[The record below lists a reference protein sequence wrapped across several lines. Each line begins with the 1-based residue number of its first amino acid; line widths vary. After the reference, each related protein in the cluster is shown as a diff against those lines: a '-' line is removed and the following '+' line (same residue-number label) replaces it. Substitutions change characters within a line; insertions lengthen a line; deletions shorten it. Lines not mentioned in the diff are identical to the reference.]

1 MVVSAELNVLLV
13 GVLQVEQ
20 ESGDQNCC
28 DPDKHESSSKVR
40 GTRYEHARIRV
51 HSDQAAPKT
60 EDLKVCM
67 SHESVVRRRYSRD
80 SPM

>member
-13 GVLQVEQ
+13 SVLQVEQ

-28 DPDKHESSSKVR
+28 DPGKHESGSKVR
-40 GTRYEHARIRV
+40 GTRYDHARIRV

-67 SHESVVRRRYSRD
+67 KYEFAVRQRY
-80 SPM
+80 